1 MEKHKHYVYALIS
14 TPGLIILAILAMNMQ
29 LEKNDLGGGRKAFL
43 ASAWQDETHGITYAP
58 PLSSTRLFKT
68 LRLNA
73 RLPEINTVIF
83 GSSTAMG
90 VRADMFPLPMKAYNF
105 AQTGNPLLSVIGE
118 AEYIQAHDK
127 EIRNFIIPLDWSL
140 DFIYM
145 QGNPNPAD
153 LSPPRLEKR
162 QSGPPFFA
170 RMKDALSL
178 PRIKNLVVVLGG
190 ILKSKE
196 KWASAESMFFEP
208 SSRDYRC
215 ADGSVARDY
224 DTMYR
229 GTCTG
234 FRYDGSATFANLE
247 RVSDAELPSLVL
259 AATIPSSKYSMALE
273 DSKGEPSPAILQA
286 LARIVRGA
294 KGRVIFF
301 LPPLVPGM
309 ERRFL
314 SLPGYS
320 DDLKHT
326 KAALDAWGKRENV
339 VIVDAGESEKYGC
352 KAEEFVDQH
361 HALYSCYEKIFAKFW
376 KEGADR
382 KGIYAP
388 Q

>member
-14 TPGLIILAILAMNMQ
+14 MPGLMILAILAMNMQ
-29 LEKNDLGGGRKAFL
+29 LEKNDLDGGGKAFL
-43 ASAWQDETHGITYAP
+43 ASAWQDETHGVTYAP

-73 RLPEINTVIF
+73 RLPGINTVIF

-90 VRADMFPLPMKAYNF
+90 VRADMFPPPMKAYNF

-118 AEYIQAHDK
+118 AEYIQAHDG
-127 EIRNFIIPLDWSL
+127 EIRNFVIPLDWSL
-140 DFIYM
+140 DFLYM
-145 QGNPNPAD
+145 QGRPNPAD
-153 LSPPRLEKR
+153 LSPPRLEKGP
-162 QSGPPFFA
+162 SGPPFFA

-215 ADGSVARDY
+215 ADGSIARDY

-234 FRYDGSATFANLE
+234 FRFDGSATFANLE
-247 RVSDAELPSLVL
+247 RVSDEELPSLVL
-259 AATIPSSKYSMALE
+259 AATIPSSKYSEALSH
-273 DSKGEPSPAILQA
+273 SKGMPNPAILDA
-286 LARIVRGA
+286 LSKIVENAR
-294 KGRVIFF
+294 GRVIFF
-301 LPPLVPGM
+301 LPPLIPGM

-314 SLPGYS
+314 ALPGYS
-320 DDLKHT
+320 EDLKRT

-339 VIVDAGESEKYGC
+339 AIIDAGQSEKYGC
-352 KAEEFVDQH
+352 SAGEFVDQH

-382 KGIYAP
+382 KGIYVP
-388 Q
+388 R